1 MRDIIE
7 DSVERLFADQLNAV
21 TIAAAETVW
30 PAALWCTIEE
40 TGITRATGLASAGGG
55 VPWSDAYVIV
65 RAIGQH
71 AVPLPVS
78 ETLFAHWMLAGAG
91 LEAPAGP
98 MTFATDPLHLSET
111 GRVSGRLSNL
121 PWGRN
126 ANHVVAIARKS
137 GGRASLVQLS
147 IANTAMEL
155 SRNIAGEP
163 RDTLIIE
170 HAMPNAVGAL
180 PDAFDEE
187 ATRLGGAL
195 LRSAQMA
202 GGLQRILRE
211 CIEYA
216 QVRRQFG
223 RTIGS
228 FQAVQHDIAVLA
240 EHCAAAARIAETAFA
255 STRTSLPSL
264 HVGAAKIVASD
275 AASAGAAIAH
285 GIHGAIGLASEHA
298 LHFVTRRLWAWRSE
312 YGSREAWAQYIG
324 KLTCEAGESNF
335 WSTITNGTFD
345 RPEVA
350 EAANDVVLGY

>member
-7 DSVERLFADQLNAV
+7 DSVERLFVDQVNSPA
-21 TIAAAETVW
+21 IAAAETAW
-30 PAALWCTIEE
+30 PAALWSTIEE

-55 VPWSDAYVIV
+55 VSWADAYVIV

-78 ETLFAHWMLAGAG
+78 ETLFAHWLLAAAG
-91 LEAPAGP
+91 LEAPSGP
-98 MTFATDPLHLSET
+98 MTFATDSLHLSDS

-126 ANHVVAIARKS
+126 ASHVIAIANKS
-137 GGRASLVQLS
+137 GGRASLVRLS
-147 IANTAMEL
+147 SASTSMEL

-163 RDTLIIE
+163 RDTLNFE
-170 HAMPNAVGAL
+170 HAMPSAVGLL
-180 PDAFDEE
+180 PDAFDGDVM
-187 ATRLGGAL
+187 RLGGAL

-202 GGLQRILRE
+202 GGLHRVLRE
-211 CIEYA
+211 CIQYA
-216 QVRRQFG
+216 QIRRQFG

-240 EHCAAAARIAETAFA
+240 EHSAAAGRIAEIAFA
-255 STRTSLPSL
+255 STRTFLPSL
-264 HVGAAKIVASD
+264 HVGSAKIVASD
-275 AASAGAAIAH
+275 AASAGTSLAH

-298 LHFVTRRLWAWRSE
+298 LQFVTRRLWSWRSE

-324 KLTCEAGESNF
+324 KLTCEGGEGNF

-345 RPEVA
+345 RAPVA